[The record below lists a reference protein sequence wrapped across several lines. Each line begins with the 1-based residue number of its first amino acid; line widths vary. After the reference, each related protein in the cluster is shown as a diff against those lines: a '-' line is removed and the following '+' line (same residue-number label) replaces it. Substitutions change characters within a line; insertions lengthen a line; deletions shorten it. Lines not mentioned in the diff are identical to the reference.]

1 MTTTINS
8 TAPAALAKIL
18 TPAVSAGRAAG
29 ATRGVLVSPGPQDG
43 LVSGRATDLE
53 TEIEIVTE
61 GGIDSETLIG
71 ADGFGPA
78 DFMGPARPTFTASDC
93 FIGMSYRDL
102 RDIATRVAVAADDTN
117 SRYAL
122 QGVHIDAD
130 ETGGGTV
137 DAVATDGR
145 RLHWAHIN
153 HATVTGGIR
162 CVLPLAALVTFD
174 RVLRAAAREVY
185 GLSGNRLESALWAGQ
200 VTVTVV
206 GLTAIVRWGGP
217 EHLPLL
223 HVTATARIVEGRFPA
238 WREVLAGATGGT
250 PSVAACVNLPG
261 DSARGL
267 RECVK
272 LQNAAEKAGRTAHK
286 EKHRGVRSCLVP
298 VYHHPRGITVTEAG
312 ATARGCDWG
321 SDTVR
326 SPATTILDPGFLAA
340 GITSISRGGSSVALH
355 AIDGQKAVT
364 LTAAAGDERDGAAV
378 TVVIMPIAK

>member
-1 MTTTINS
+1 MTATINS
-8 TAPAALAKIL
+8 ITPAALAKIL

-71 ADGFGPA
+71 ADAFTPA
-78 DFMGPARPTFTASDC
+78 DFIGPACPTFTESDC

-102 RDIATRVAVAADDTN
+102 RDIATRVAVAADDTS

-130 ETGGGTV
+130 EIDGGTV

-145 RLHWAHIN
+145 RLHWARIN
-153 HATVTGGIR
+153 PAIVTGSIR
-162 CVLPLAALVTFD
+162 CVLPLPALVIFD
-174 RVLRAAAREVY
+174 RVLRSAAREVY

-200 VTVTVV
+200 VTVTIV
-206 GLTAIVRWGGP
+206 GLTAVVRWAGP
-217 EHLPLL
+217 EHLPVL
-223 HVTATARIVEGRFPA
+223 HVTATARLVEGRFPA
-238 WREVLAGATGGT
+238 WREVLPGAANGT
-250 PSVAACVNLPG
+250 PAEAATVDLPG
-261 DSARGL
+261 DAARGL
-267 RECVK
+267 RDCVK
-272 LQNAAEKAGRTAHK
+272 LHKAAEKAGKAAHN
-286 EKHRGVRSCLVP
+286 EQHRGVRSCLVP

-321 SDTVR
+321 SDAVR
-326 SPATTILDPGFLAA
+326 SPAATILDPQFLAD
-340 GITSISRGGSSVALH
+340 GIAAVSRGGSTVALH

-364 LTAAAGDERDGAAV
+364 LTAADGDQRDGAAV
-378 TVVIMPIAK
+378 TVVIMPLAE